1 MKEECRKTHRD
12 KLFHGLKC
20 KDEFGKIMEYVD
32 SLHYEDRVDY
42 LYVYEMLR
50 TVRLHRSFAYVRRQA
65 SIKLKRRYRLTEVLY
80 NRFLCPTRLINRN
93 S

>member
-42 LYVYEMLR
+42 AYVYEMLR
-50 TVRLHRSFAYVRRQA
+50 TVRLLRSFE
-65 SIKLKRRYRLTEVLY
+65 ICI
-80 NRFLCPTRLINRN
+80 FLCNQHLHTLDFKLLLN
-93 S
+93 SGDVIY